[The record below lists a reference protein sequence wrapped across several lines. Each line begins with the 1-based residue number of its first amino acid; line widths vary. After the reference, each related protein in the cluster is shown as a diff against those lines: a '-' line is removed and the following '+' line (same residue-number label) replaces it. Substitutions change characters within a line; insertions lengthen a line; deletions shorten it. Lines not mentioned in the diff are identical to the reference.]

1 MKKTSLFIVL
11 SIVTVQLMT
20 AQNSKKWSKR
30 AEPIASNWVLGA
42 GFNTVNNSGAGITG
56 YSKFDHWAFGK
67 IPFYGSVET
76 NLSAKWRAK
85 ATLSLNYFK
94 DGKQF
99 NGATILGES
108 EGGND
113 AGYLALDLGA
123 QYYFLE
129 SKKYEP
135 YAMAGMGLSH
145 FGDYS
150 TTRDPLT
157 VVKPVDAFT
166 FNLGVGINYWFSK
179 TWGLNAQLLGKW
191 SLGEKG
197 NNHSQA
203 SIGALYR
210 L

>member
-1 MKKTSLFIVL
+1 MKKISLFIAL
-11 SIVTVQLMT
+11 SIVAVQLMT
-20 AQNSKKWSKR
+20 AQDSNNWNKR
-30 AEPIASNWVLGA
+30 ALPTGSDWVLGA

-56 YSKFDHWAFGK
+56 YGKFDHWAFAK

-85 ATLSLNYFK
+85 ATLSFNYFK

-123 QYYFLE
+123 QYYFLD

-135 YAMAGMGLSH
+135 YLLAGFGLSH

-166 FNLGVGINYWFSK
+166 FNAGFGINYWFSES
-179 TWGLNAQLLGKW
+179 WGLNAQLIGKW
-191 SLGEKG
+191 AFGA

>member
-1 MKKTSLFIVL
+1 MKKTSLFIAL
-11 SIVTVQLMT
+11 SIVAVQLMT
-20 AQNSKKWSKR
+20 AQDSNNWNKR
-30 AEPIASNWVLGA
+30 VVSTGSDWVLGA

-56 YSKFDHWAFGK
+56 YGKFDHWAFAK

-76 NLSAKWRAK
+76 NFSAKWRAK
-85 ATLSLNYFK
+85 ATLSFNYFK

-123 QYYFLE
+123 QYYFLD

-135 YAMAGMGLSH
+135 YLLAGFGLSH

-166 FNLGVGINYWFSK
+166 FNAGFGINYWFSES
-179 TWGLNAQLLGKW
+179 WGSMLN
-191 SLGEKG
+191 
-197 NNHSQA
+197 
-203 SIGALYR
+203 
-210 L
+210 

>member
-1 MKKTSLFIVL
+1 MKKISLFVAL
-11 SIVTVQLMT
+11 SFVIAQLMT
-20 AQNSKKWSKR
+20 AQDSNNWNKR
-30 AEPIASNWVLGA
+30 DLPAASEWVLGA
-42 GFNTVNNSGAGITG
+42 GFNTINNSGSGLSE
-56 YSKFDHWAFGK
+56 YSKFDHWAFAK
-67 IPFYGSVET
+67 IPFYGSAET
-76 NLSAKWRAK
+76 NLSAKWSAK

-123 QYYFLE
+123 QYYFLD

-135 YAMAGMGLSH
+135 YLLAGMGLSH

-150 TTRDPLT
+150 TQQNPMTLVAPE
-157 VVKPVDAFT
+157 DAFT
-166 FNLGVGINYWFSK
+166 FNAGFGINYWFSVS
-179 TWGLNAQLLGKW
+179 WGINAQVLGKW
-191 SLGEKG
+191 VFGA
-197 NNHSQA
+197 NNHSRA
-203 SIGALYR
+203 SFGALYR